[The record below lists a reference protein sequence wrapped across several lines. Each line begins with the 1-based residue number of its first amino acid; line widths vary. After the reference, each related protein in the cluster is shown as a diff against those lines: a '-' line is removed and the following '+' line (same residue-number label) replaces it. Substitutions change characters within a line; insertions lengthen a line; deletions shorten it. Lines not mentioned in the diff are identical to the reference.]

1 MHRSETAAFINKK
14 GGVGKTTS
22 VVNVGA
28 GLTILGKRVLLVDLD
43 PQGHLTGFIGIGDNE
58 IKRTS
63 YDLLRGEAD
72 ATEAIITRPMRA
84 RFRSN
89 GSDSQLYL
97 SVIPA
102 RGDLADAEM
111 VLASAIDREF
121 LLRNALESVMNDYD
135 YILFDCPPN
144 LGLIS
149 VNALAASGKV
159 FIPVQ
164 TEHLALKS
172 LESLIEEIEM
182 VMSKIN
188 NQLVIGGIIAT
199 RYDGRKVLN
208 REVVRTLREEY
219 GVLLMDTLIRENIAL
234 AESPGFGKDIFS
246 YRPRSYGMEDYLN
259 LSLEILGKDA
269 DAGSLFSVKRG
280 VITEKPPVP
289 AFSGSDHYWLQ
300 RAGNNLQ
307 R

>member
-28 GLTILGKRVLLVDLD
+28 GLTILGKKVLIVDLD
-43 PQGHLTGFIGIGDNE
+43 PQGHLTEFTGIDSGE
-58 IKRTS
+58 INRTA
-63 YDLLRGEAD
+63 YDLLRGEA
-72 ATEAIITRPMRA
+72 EAPEAVITRPMRA
-84 RFRSN
+84 KFRSN
-89 GSDSQLYL
+89 GDDSQLYL
-97 SVIPA
+97 SVIPSSA
-102 RGDLADAEM
+102 ELADAEM
-111 VLASAIDREF
+111 VLANAIDREF
-121 LLRNALESVMNDYD
+121 LLRNALESVIYDYD
-135 YILFDCPPN
+135 YILFDCPPS
-144 LGLIS
+144 LGLVS

-172 LESLIEEIEM
+172 LESLIEEIEI

-188 NQLVIGGIIAT
+188 SQLVIGGIVAT

-208 REVVRTLREEY
+208 REVVRTLRENY

-246 YRPRSYGMEDYLN
+246 YRPNSYGMEDYLN
-259 LSLEILGKDA
+259 LSLEILGRDA

-280 VITEKPPVP
+280 VITEKPRIQS
-289 AFSGSDHYWLQ
+289 FSGRDHFWLQ
-300 RAGNNLQ
+300 RTGDNLQ